1 MKGRKFKVNEKQ
13 KVENGYKVTYQQ
25 IPNAMENDDY
35 YTFVIQSEDKAGNIS
50 KKSIHFTVNRYG
62 SVYHLSSYA
71 KSINGTY
78 VKDADKI
85 VLEEINP
92 DQLSDCNLKVVR
104 DNDPIA
110 LKNEDASIEKKHD
123 KWYKVTYT
131 VNASALKEEG
141 TYRIITS
148 SKDTAKHTSSNDMSK
163 KKASISFGV
172 DTTKPN
178 ILISNIEGGKVY
190 AQDGRT
196 ATVLV
201 KDNLL
206 LQSAKVYVN
215 DNLIKEYDEKVPEKI
230 DIPLDQKDE
239 AQSIHVI
246 VKDAAGNEL
255 KQIFT

>member
-1 MKGRKFKVNEKQ
+1 M
-13 KVENGYKVTYQQ
+13 
-25 IPNAMENDDY
+25 
-35 YTFVIQSEDKAGNIS
+35 
-50 KKSIHFTVNRYG
+50 
-62 SVYHLSSYA
+62 
-71 KSINGTY
+71 
-78 VKDADKI
+78 
-85 VLEEINP
+85 EEINP

-246 VKDAAGNEL
+246 VKDAAGNESEITMDNIYVTTNL
-255 KQIFT
+255 WIRFIHSVPAMATAGGVSLAVILAAVIILRKKMRAKQLIEDDEK